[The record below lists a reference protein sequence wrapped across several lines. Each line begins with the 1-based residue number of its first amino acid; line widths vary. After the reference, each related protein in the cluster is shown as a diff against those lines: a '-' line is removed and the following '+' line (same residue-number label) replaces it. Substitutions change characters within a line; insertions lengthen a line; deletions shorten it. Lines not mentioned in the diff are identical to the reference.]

1 MHRFFGAPAAAILA
15 LLLAMA
21 SPAAEADGIA
31 VVINSND
38 DSISLIDMARKVETA
53 RRPIG
58 REPHHM
64 MLTPD
69 RGELLIAAAF
79 GNELV
84 ALDPVTA
91 ALRRRIPG
99 ISDPYQI
106 GFSPDGT
113 WFVANSDRLG
123 RVDIYRYDHG
133 DFTLARRIATPTMP
147 SHMAFSAD
155 SRIVFVSLQGT
166 GKLVAIELA
175 TQKLLWELPI
185 GDTPAGL
192 WRTADDRYVL
202 VGVMSTDHVAVVDWR
217 RPAIVATI
225 VTGEGAHNIF
235 PMGRDPERILV
246 SNRVANSISI
256 VDVARLRTIETFPC
270 PGGPDDMQLSADG
283 SELWVT
289 SRWIRKVTVINMRT
303 KTIKAQIRVGRS
315 PHGIYLSDRLA
326 APGAS

>member
-1 MHRFFGAPAAAILA
+1 MRRTIGLARAVIAAAMLA
-15 LLLAMA
+15 AA
-21 SPAAEADGIA
+21 SPAAAGGGLA
-31 VVINSND
+31 LVINSND
-38 DSISLIDMARKVETA
+38 DSISLIDTARLVETA
-53 RRPIG
+53 RVPIG
-58 REPHHM
+58 REPHHL

-69 RGELLIAAAF
+69 RGELLVANAV

-84 ALDPVTA
+84 ALDPLTGTVK
-91 ALRRRIPG
+91 RRITG

-106 GFSPDGT
+106 GFSPDGQ

-123 RVDIYRYDHG
+123 RVDIYRYHQG
-133 DFTLARRIATPTMP
+133 AFTLARRIPTPTNP

-166 GKLVAIELA
+166 GKLAAIELS
-175 TQKLLWELPI
+175 TQQILWELPV
-185 GDTPAGL
+185 GDTPAGV

-202 VGVMSTDHVAVVDWR
+202 VGIMSTDHVAVVDWR
-217 RPAIVATI
+217 KPAIVGTI
-225 VTGEGAHNIF
+225 VTGDGAHNIF
-235 PMGRDPERILV
+235 PMTSDPERILV

-256 VDVARLRTIETFPC
+256 VDVLRLQTIETFPC

-289 SRWIRKVTVINMRT
+289 SRWIRKVTVIDMRT
-303 KTIKAQIRVGRS
+303 KAIKAQIRVGRS

-326 APGAS
+326 AERGS